1 MAAAPKPGTLIELSR
16 NIEWRTSTG
25 VIDYPDA
32 IRFMEE
38 RAGDIHGGHAP
49 EAVWLLE
56 HPPLYTAGT
65 SADEKDLLS
74 PDRFPVYATGRGGEY
89 TYHGPGQRVAY
100 VMLDLTKR
108 GNDIRAYVHNLESWI
123 ISSLAR
129 FGVTGERREGRVGIW
144 VRDGS
149 GGEEK
154 IAAIGVR
161 ISRWVS
167 WHGIAINLDPDL
179 TAFERIIPCGVRD
192 GGVTSLAAQGITC
205 DLKQLDAS
213 LATCFERHFPD
224 LPA

>member
-1 MAAAPKPGTLIELSR
+1 MRRPVFRTFDGPQAYAPTIEAMAAHAADI
-16 NIEWRTSTG
+16 
-25 VIDYPDA
+25 
-32 IRFMEE
+32 
-38 RAGDIHGGHAP
+38 RAGSAG
-49 EAVWLLE
+49 EQVWLLE
-56 HPPLYTAGT
+56 HAPVLTGGT
-65 SADEKDLLS
+65 SAQDSDLVNIGGIDVHRS
-74 PDRFPVYATGRGGEY
+74 GRGGQW
-89 TYHGPGQRVAY
+89 TWHGPGQRVAY
-100 VMLDLTKR
+100 VMLDLAAR
-108 GNDIRAYVHNLESWI
+108 NPDVRAYVQALEAWI
-123 ISSLAR
+123 IDTLAS
-129 FGVTGERREGRVGIW
+129 FGVSGQRRDGHPGIW
-144 VRDGS
+144 VAGN
-149 GGEEK
+149 GELDK

>member
-1 MAAAPKPGTLIELSR
+1 MRRPVFRTFDGPQAYAPMIEAMATHAADI
-16 NIEWRTSTG
+16 
-25 VIDYPDA
+25 
-32 IRFMEE
+32 
-38 RAGDIHGGHAP
+38 RAGSAG
-49 EAVWLLE
+49 EQVWLLE
-56 HPPLYTAGT
+56 HAPVLTGGT
-65 SADEKDLLS
+65 SAQDSDLVDIGGIDVHRS
-74 PDRFPVYATGRGGEY
+74 GRGGQW
-89 TYHGPGQRVAY
+89 TWHGPGQRVAY
-100 VMLDLTKR
+100 VMLDLAAR
-108 GNDIRAYVHNLESWI
+108 NPDVRAYVRALEAWI
-123 ISSLAR
+123 IDTLAS
-129 FGVTGERREGRVGIW
+129 FGVSGQRRDGHPGIW
-144 VRDGS
+144 VAGDG
-149 GGEEK
+149 ELDK